1 MNKIK
6 CSLQTQQQ
14 QQFVQFLK
22 QHKILKEYLLNTR
35 RYNSKTKQII
45 RLFNP
50 LYDVENPKLYII
62 NDFPWIDTKETSFF
76 WHNIYHKW
84 LTYIE

>member
-14 QQFVQFLK
+14 QFVQFLK
-22 QHKILKEYLLNTR
+22 QHNILKEYLLNTR

-45 RLFNP
+45 HLFNP

-76 WHNIYHKW
+76 WNNIYHKW